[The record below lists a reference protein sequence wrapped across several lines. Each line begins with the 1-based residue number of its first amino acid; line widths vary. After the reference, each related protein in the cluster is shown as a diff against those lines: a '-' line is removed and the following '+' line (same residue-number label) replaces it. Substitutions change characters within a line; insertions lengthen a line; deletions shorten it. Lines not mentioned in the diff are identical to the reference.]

1 MDIGLQIKKFRE
13 QQKISQE
20 ELALKIF
27 VSRQTISNWETNKSC
42 PDVKSL
48 ITLSNIFN
56 VSLDNFIKEDIKEMR
71 EIVEKATI
79 KKFNVISVV
88 FLIEL
93 IVVAISAY
101 PLFSIK
107 GNIGIIIWLCL
118 FAITLY
124 TASKIEK
131 FKKSHDIQTYKE
143 ILLHTNA
150 VLYILDPKNSDLA
163 DLGTV
168 MPNVYHTKEEMIDCV
183 NAFYEGMVRRSEEMK
198 KHPNYKTGENYAY
211 LGLPPC
217 FLIFDEYVA
226 FFEMLGTKESVSLL
240 SQLKKIVMLGRQ
252 AGYFLIVACQRPD
265 AKYFSDG
272 IRDNFNFR
280 VGLGRISELGYG
292 MLFGSDVKKQFF
304 QKRIKGRGYCDVGTS
319 VISEFYTPLVPK
331 GHDFLQTIGSL
342 AQARQDGTATC
353 EAKGDGTD

>member
-48 ITLSNIFN
+48 ISLSNTFN

-71 EIVEKATI
+71 EIVEKTTI

-93 IVVAISAY
+93 IVIAVSAY

-107 GNIGIIIWLCL
+107 GNIGIAIWFCL

-131 FKKSHDIQTYKE
+131 
-143 ILLHTNA
+143 L
-150 VLYILDPKNSDLA
+150 KNKA
-163 DLGTV
+163 
-168 MPNVYHTKEEMIDCV
+168 N
-183 NAFYEGMVRRSEEMK
+183 
-198 KHPNYKTGENYAY
+198 
-211 LGLPPC
+211 
-217 FLIFDEYVA
+217 
-226 FFEMLGTKESVSLL
+226 L
-240 SQLKKIVMLGRQ
+240 S
-252 AGYFLIVACQRPD
+252 
-265 AKYFSDG
+265 S
-272 IRDNFNFR
+272 
-280 VGLGRISELGYG
+280 S
-292 MLFGSDVKKQFF
+292 
-304 QKRIKGRGYCDVGTS
+304 
-319 VISEFYTPLVPK
+319 
-331 GHDFLQTIGSL
+331 
-342 AQARQDGTATC
+342 
-353 EAKGDGTD
+353 

>member
-101 PLFSIK
+101 PLFNIK
-107 GNIGIIIWLCL
+107 GNIGIIIWLCFIDGKQL
-118 FAITLY
+118 THDETQQEIGKRNYQKIIFAFIAGVIAL
-124 TASKIEK
+124 IIC
-131 FKKSHDIQTYKE
+131 FVVIFICQH
-143 ILLHTNA
+143 LTN
-150 VLYILDPKNSDLA
+150 
-163 DLGTV
+163 
-168 MPNVYHTKEEMIDCV
+168 
-183 NAFYEGMVRRSEEMK
+183 
-198 KHPNYKTGENYAY
+198 
-211 LGLPPC
+211 
-217 FLIFDEYVA
+217 
-226 FFEMLGTKESVSLL
+226 
-240 SQLKKIVMLGRQ
+240 
-252 AGYFLIVACQRPD
+252 
-265 AKYFSDG
+265 
-272 IRDNFNFR
+272 
-280 VGLGRISELGYG
+280 
-292 MLFGSDVKKQFF
+292 
-304 QKRIKGRGYCDVGTS
+304 
-319 VISEFYTPLVPK
+319 
-331 GHDFLQTIGSL
+331 
-342 AQARQDGTATC
+342 
-353 EAKGDGTD
+353 

>member
-1 MDIGLQIKKFRE
+1 MDIGLQIKKFRQ

-42 PDVKSL
+42 PDIKSL

-71 EIVEKATI
+71 EIVDKATI

-143 ILLHTNA
+143 ILAFIDGKQLTHDETQQEIGKRNYQKIIFAFIAGAIALIICFVVIFICQHLTN
-150 VLYILDPKNSDLA
+150 
-163 DLGTV
+163 
-168 MPNVYHTKEEMIDCV
+168 
-183 NAFYEGMVRRSEEMK
+183 
-198 KHPNYKTGENYAY
+198 
-211 LGLPPC
+211 
-217 FLIFDEYVA
+217 
-226 FFEMLGTKESVSLL
+226 
-240 SQLKKIVMLGRQ
+240 
-252 AGYFLIVACQRPD
+252 
-265 AKYFSDG
+265 
-272 IRDNFNFR
+272 
-280 VGLGRISELGYG
+280 
-292 MLFGSDVKKQFF
+292 
-304 QKRIKGRGYCDVGTS
+304 
-319 VISEFYTPLVPK
+319 
-331 GHDFLQTIGSL
+331 
-342 AQARQDGTATC
+342 
-353 EAKGDGTD
+353 

>member
-27 VSRQTISNWETNKSC
+27 VSRQTISNWETKKSC

-143 ILLHTNA
+143 ILAFIDGKQLTHDETQQEIGKRNYQKIIFAFIAGVIALIICFVVIFICQHLTN
-150 VLYILDPKNSDLA
+150 
-163 DLGTV
+163 
-168 MPNVYHTKEEMIDCV
+168 
-183 NAFYEGMVRRSEEMK
+183 
-198 KHPNYKTGENYAY
+198 
-211 LGLPPC
+211 
-217 FLIFDEYVA
+217 
-226 FFEMLGTKESVSLL
+226 
-240 SQLKKIVMLGRQ
+240 
-252 AGYFLIVACQRPD
+252 
-265 AKYFSDG
+265 
-272 IRDNFNFR
+272 
-280 VGLGRISELGYG
+280 
-292 MLFGSDVKKQFF
+292 
-304 QKRIKGRGYCDVGTS
+304 
-319 VISEFYTPLVPK
+319 
-331 GHDFLQTIGSL
+331 
-342 AQARQDGTATC
+342 
-353 EAKGDGTD
+353 

>member
-48 ITLSNIFN
+48 ITLSDIFN
-56 VSLDNFIKEDIKEMR
+56 VSLDNFIKDDIKEMR
-71 EIVEKATI
+71 EVVEKATI
-79 KKFNVISVV
+79 KNFNVISGV

-131 FKKSHDIQTYKE
+131 FKKNYDIQTYKE
-143 ILLHTNA
+143 ILAFIDGKQLTHDETQQEIGKRNYQKIIFAFIAGVIALMICFGMIFICQHLTN
-150 VLYILDPKNSDLA
+150 
-163 DLGTV
+163 
-168 MPNVYHTKEEMIDCV
+168 
-183 NAFYEGMVRRSEEMK
+183 
-198 KHPNYKTGENYAY
+198 
-211 LGLPPC
+211 
-217 FLIFDEYVA
+217 
-226 FFEMLGTKESVSLL
+226 
-240 SQLKKIVMLGRQ
+240 
-252 AGYFLIVACQRPD
+252 
-265 AKYFSDG
+265 
-272 IRDNFNFR
+272 
-280 VGLGRISELGYG
+280 
-292 MLFGSDVKKQFF
+292 
-304 QKRIKGRGYCDVGTS
+304 
-319 VISEFYTPLVPK
+319 
-331 GHDFLQTIGSL
+331 
-342 AQARQDGTATC
+342 
-353 EAKGDGTD
+353 